1 MNLKPMVY
9 AFAIHR
15 YMATM
20 KKAVELLVS
29 AGLNVKVCLWGAVN
43 DLARCDMA
51 ESGRRCVPI
60 RQAGTGYHDV

>member
-15 YMATM
+15 YMVNT

-29 AGLNVKVCLWGAVN
+29 EL
-43 DLARCDMA
+43 
-51 ESGRRCVPI
+51 E
-60 RQAGTGYHDV
+60 T